1 MEYLKVMLVD
11 DEDLVIEDIQA
22 LIDWEAHGFRVV
34 GFAYNGRQAQR
45 LVEEV
50 QPDIIFMDVSLPDL
64 DGISLSRKLQE
75 RLPEVVIIIL
85 SGYMDFKYAQG
96 AVEIGALS
104 YIVKHQVT
112 PESLL
117 STLSDARETIEKKKF
132 SRLIE
137 SRFFLRGVLEQGISF
152 HDGME
157 EALSVYRDP
166 FLLLRLTPVTP
177 WYGLQAEEKESL
189 ILQPHMS
196 PLLQIQTEDFRILDI
211 LIYHGDILVFLGP
224 CPSARPGKR
233 YLGSLGGIVRALREE
248 LERQTQQMFVAV
260 YLDHETVL
268 SNLYADQLLL
278 ENAREIYR
286 FREGETLLCIRSGG
300 APGSDDPGAGDPDPR
315 FGGQMRKS
323 CERQPDLHFIDREY
337 FLEHYEEFQ
346 EKLAGCMERLADEED
361 VAGFLN
367 CCRKTLELLSG
378 FPEWDQEENTLGCY
392 AGQIAAEVLRRS
404 GACHAAC
411 RQRQQYAPSTNYMLQ
426 YIRDNYSGS
435 PSLAEAAE
443 QLQSNPMYLGQKFKK
458 DTGKTFHNALNEY
471 RIDRARELLDT
482 TNLRIFEISE
492 KVGIS
497 NSQYFSKIFKEITGL
512 TPNEYKTASYAVSRR
527 NL

>member
-11 DEDLVIEDIQA
+11 DEDLVIEDIQS
-22 LIDWEAHGFRVV
+22 LIDWEAHGFRIV

-50 QPDIIFMDVSLPDL
+50 RPDIVFMDVSLPDL

-117 STLSDARETIEKKKF
+117 STLADARETVEKKKF

-137 SRFFLRGVLEQGISF
+137 SRFFLRSVLEQGILV
-152 HDGME
+152 HDGMQ
-157 EALSVYRDP
+157 EALSAYQDP

-177 WYGLQAEEKESL
+177 WYGVREEEKEGL
-189 ILQPHMS
+189 ILQPHIS
-196 PLLQIQTEDFRILDI
+196 PLLQIRTEEFRILDI
-211 LIYHGDILVFLGP
+211 LIYHADILVFLGL

-233 YLGSLGGIVRALREE
+233 YLGSLDGIVRAFREE
-248 LERQTQQMFVAV
+248 LERQTQQTFVA
-260 YLDHETVL
+260 LCPDHETVL
-268 SNLYADQLLL
+268 ANLYGDQSLL
-278 ENAREIYR
+278 ENAREMYR
-286 FREGETLLCIRSGG
+286 LHEGETLLCVRSEGT
-300 APGSDDPGAGDPDPR
+300 PGSDDPATGDLNVR
-315 FGGQMRKS
+315 SG
-323 CERQPDLHFIDREY
+323 EDLHFIDREC
-337 FLEHYEEFQ
+337 FLEHYEVFQ
-346 EKLAGCMERLADEED
+346 DKLTGCMERLTGEED
-361 VAGFLN
+361 VTGFLN

-378 FPEWDQEENTLGCY
+378 FPEWEQEERPFGCY
-392 AGQIAAEVLRRS
+392 AEQIAEEVLRRS
-404 GACHAAC
+404 RACHAAC
-411 RQRQQYAPSTNYMLQ
+411 RQWQQYAPSTNYMLQ
-426 YIRDNYSGS
+426 YIRDNYAGS

-443 QLQSNPMYLGQKFKK
+443 HLQSNPMYLGQKFKK

-482 TNLRIFEISE
+482 TNLRVFEISE
-492 KVGIS
+492 KVGIG

-527 NL
+527 RL